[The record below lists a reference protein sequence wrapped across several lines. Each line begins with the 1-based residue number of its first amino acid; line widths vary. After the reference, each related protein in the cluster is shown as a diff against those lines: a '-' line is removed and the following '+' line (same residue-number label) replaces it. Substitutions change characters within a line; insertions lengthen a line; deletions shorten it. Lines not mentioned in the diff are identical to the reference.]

1 MATILARARCGIL
14 NPVRLFNRII
24 TGDAWRVRTS
34 HNLYHDYNR
43 IPVDA
48 TVMIGGRY
56 VADENS
62 IARGSRN
69 LRFGFHL
76 DYGDSYAD
84 EPTQPYDYFTA
95 DIGFNVGT
103 QPFLS
108 DVHLIGRLYGHNIYE
123 GKRFRAQWG
132 IFQHFDYYASDSIR
146 GSEMKNPFEISETAA
161 LRTRTAHAV
170 SGYRQSVAVGAE
182 TVCQRHPPRGKQE

>member
-1 MATILARARCGIL
+1 MWPT
-14 NPVRLFNRII
+14 
-24 TGDAWRVRTS
+24 RTV
-34 HNLYHDYNR
+34 L
-43 IPVDA
+43 PA
-48 TVMIGGRY
+48 
-56 VADENS
+56 
-62 IARGSRN
+62 GSRN

-132 IFQHFDYYASDSIR
+132 IFQHFDYYASDSIT
-146 GSEMKNPFEISETAA
+146 GVGDEE
-161 LRTRTAHAV
+161 
-170 SGYRQSVAVGAE
+170 SV
-182 TVCQRHPPRGKQE
+182 